1 MPGRVFQLA
10 LCQMQVVD
18 DKAKNIEHARDM
30 VRRAAAQGSD
40 LVILPEMF
48 NCPYQAKLFPS
59 YAETYPG
66 GETIAMLA
74 STAAEEGICL
84 VGGSIPESEGG
95 RVYNTSFVFG
105 PDGRLLG
112 RHRKIHLFDVDLP
125 GGLSVRES
133 STLGSGED
141 LTVIETGLCTLG
153 VVICYDIRFPEL
165 IRLLALRG
173 VQLLVVPAAFNLTTG
188 PAHWDLVFRGR
199 AVDNQLF
206 VAAASPARDPNA
218 PYVAYGHSMV
228 VDPWGNKLAAAE
240 DRETVLTAQIDLG
253 LVDEIRGRLPL
264 LRHRRPELYH
274 KAAHPGDQE

>member
-10 LCQMQVVD
+10 LCQLQIVD
-18 DKAKNIEHARDM
+18 DKSRNINRARDM
-30 VRRAAAQGSD
+30 IRRAAALGSE

-48 NCPYQAKLFPS
+48 NCPYQARLFPS

-66 GETIAMLA
+66 GETLEMLA
-74 STAAEEGICL
+74 STAAGEGVYL
-84 VGGSIPESEGG
+84 VGGSIPERDGSQ
-95 RVYNTSFVFG
+95 VYNTSFVFG

-125 GGLSVRES
+125 GLSVRES
-133 STLGSGED
+133 STLGAGEE
-141 LTVIETGLCTLG
+141 LSVIETGLCTLG

-173 VQLLVVPAAFNLTTG
+173 VQLLVAPAAFNMTTG

-206 VAAASPARDPNA
+206 VAAASPARDPAA

-228 VDPWGNKLAAAE
+228 VDPWGNKLAEAAE
-240 DRETVLTAQIDLG
+240 GETILTAEIAPG
-253 LVDEIRGRLPL
+253 LAEEIRGRLPL

-274 KAAHPGDQE
+274 KMARKNKN